1 MEDQSSTQISS
12 EQSSIAPTLVVISS
26 DEDTGNQSVAS
37 RTRSQRARQ
46 QTTSTAPLIENDTN
60 DPPPTSQPTDKNPL
74 TDFQVRQRAP
84 EKQLSRCLE
93 DGTRIDLSLSE
104 ISDEEVDYGSSAS
117 NANSD
122 IAPDSSW
129 SAL

>member
-1 MEDQSSTQISS
+1 M
-12 EQSSIAPTLVVISS
+12 
-26 DEDTGNQSVAS
+26 
-37 RTRSQRARQ
+37 ARHR
-46 QTTSTAPLIENDTN
+46 TTSTAPLIENDTN
-60 DPPPTSQPTDKNPL
+60 DPPPTSQL
-74 TDFQVRQRAP
+74 TDDNPMTNLQGRQRAP
-84 EKQLSRCLE
+84 QKQLSRCLE
-93 DGTRIDLSLSE
+93 DGTRVDLSLSE